1 MKLKK
6 IKENLVILYAI
17 ISIEYTTISLADLI
31 ATKLFGI

>member
-17 ISIEYTTISLADLI
+17 VSIEYTTISLANLI
-31 ATKLFGI
+31 GSKLFGI